1 MVAQETYVERRFEFT
16 MNTIMILT
24 TLFVLDENDCWIEW
38 ILYILKLDSKTY
50 LLIVDWALYREIA
63 SNG

>member
-24 TLFVLDENDCWIEW
+24 MLFVLDENDCWIEW

>member
-50 LLIVDWALYREIA
+50 LLIVDWAL
-63 SNG
+63 